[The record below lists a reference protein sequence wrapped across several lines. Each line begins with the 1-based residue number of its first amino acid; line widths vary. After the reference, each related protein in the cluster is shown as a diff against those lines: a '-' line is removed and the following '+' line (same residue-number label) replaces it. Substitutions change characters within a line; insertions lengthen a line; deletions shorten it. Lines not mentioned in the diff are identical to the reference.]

1 MTTVNI
7 VNVGNTTQ
15 HCRLGFFQ
23 DSDFAGA
30 VRIQNQ
36 PRAGVLFFRK
46 PNFCLHLLD
55 VQETSASHSSTE
67 SEIISLDAGLR
78 MVGLL
83 ALDLWDVVID
93 VLRSTQGNANSM
105 VPSSRETVAR
115 PKITPKPKQMTTTN
129 VDLSNMDQVLVN
141 AHSSHG
147 ESRWNI
153 FEDNEAV
160 IKMIIKRE
168 KSNHETCVW
177 DTPSCVGLVV
187 QRNQFRSQDPNQ
199 ICRHQKPNDRL
210 VNQR

>member
-15 HCRLGFFQ
+15 HCRLGFFR

-36 PRAGVLFFRK
+36 PRAGESYFFRK

-67 SEIISLDAGLR
+67 SEITSLDAGLR

-83 ALDLWDVVID
+83 ALDLFDVVIG

-105 VPSSRETVAR
+105 VPSSRENVAR
-115 PKITPKPKQMTTTN
+115 PKITPKPNQMTTTN
-129 VDLSNMDQVLVN
+129 VDLSNMDQVLVI

-147 ESRWNI
+147 ESR
-153 FEDNEAV
+153 
-160 IKMIIKRE
+160 
-168 KSNHETCVW
+168 
-177 DTPSCVGLVV
+177 
-187 QRNQFRSQDPNQ
+187 
-199 ICRHQKPNDRL
+199 
-210 VNQR
+210 